1 MKHIP
6 HLYLPGP
13 WEGETLEA
21 GSEQVDH
28 LSRVLRLDDRSEVTY
43 TDGAGTSGQGIWSG
57 GAISRSDEEMRGRPS
72 NLIVAT
78 APPSSRDRVRFLVEK
93 LAELGV
99 EQLLWLTTRHG
110 VRRVPPLNRQ
120 QSWAVSALEQSR
132 GSWLMGVTDSF
143 VYWDSLERPLAV
155 CVPGGSEAGADF
167 RTIAVGP
174 EGGFGDDEAPA
185 DATAVGLGPTILRV
199 ETAAVVAASRFR

>member
-1 MKHIP
+1 VKHIP
-6 HLYLPGP
+6 HLYLPGR
-13 WEGETLEA
+13 WDGGTLEA
-21 GSEQVDH
+21 GSEQIDH
-28 LSRVLRLDDRSEVTY
+28 LGRVLRLDDGSEVTY
-43 TDGAGTSGQGIWSG
+43 TDGAGTFGQGIWSG
-57 GAISRSDEEMRGRPS
+57 GAISRSDEEQRERPS

-110 VRRVPPLNRQ
+110 ARRVPPLKKQ

-132 GSWLMGVTDSF
+132 GSWLMGVSDSL
-143 VYWDSLERPLAV
+143 VAWDSLERPLAV
-155 CVPGGSEAGADF
+155 CMPGGSVTSTDF
-167 RTIAVGP
+167 RTVAVGP
-174 EGGFGDDEAPA
+174 EGGFGDGEAPA

-199 ETAAVVAASRFR
+199 ETAAVVAAFRFL

>member
-6 HLYLPGP
+6 HLYLPGR
-13 WEGETLEA
+13 WEGETLDA

-28 LSRVLRLDDRSEVTY
+28 LGRVLRLEDGSEVTY
-43 TDGAGTSGQGIWSG
+43 TDGTGTFGQGTWSG
-57 GAISRSDEEMRGRPS
+57 GSISRSREERRERPS
-72 NLIVAT
+72 NLLVAT

-110 VRRVPPLNRQ
+110 VRRVPPMKKQ
-120 QSWAVSALEQSR
+120 CSWAVSALEQSR
-132 GSWLMGVTDSF
+132 GSWLMGVSDSF
-143 VYWDSLERPLAV
+143 VEWDSLERPLAV
-155 CVPGGSEAGADF
+155 CTPGGSGAGTGF
-167 RTIAVGP
+167 RTVAVGP
-174 EGGFGDDEAPA
+174 EGGFGDDEVPA